1 MEIAITKGSRD
12 DAIEIRRADGIVAVT
27 RFPKKGPVPH
37 DAVHYFV
44 ETGMGLAR
52 GFWGLVA
59 EGMHPEDIAEMA
71 KASGHASAK
80 RAHVPDAGIVE
91 LLQAERLVECFEA
104 DLWSGSGDDQALIG
118 IAETA
123 FASSHVPAP
132 SALGAAI
139 PAIRTAL
146 TRFSCDWMDAQ
157 EGHVA
162 RLHWTRPDRSL
173 NENED

>member
-12 DAIEIRRADGIVAVT
+12 DTIEIRRVDGSIAIT

-44 ETGMGLAR
+44 EQGMGLAR

-59 EGMHPEDIAEMA
+59 EGMHPDDIAEMA

-80 RAHVPDAGIVE
+80 RAQVPEAGIVE

-104 DLWSGSGDDQALIG
+104 DLWSGSGDDHALLG

-123 FASSHVPAP
+123 FASSHVSVP
-132 SALGAAI
+132 SDLGSAI
-139 PAIRTAL
+139 PAIRAAL
-146 TRFSCDWMDAQ
+146 TDFACDWMDAQ

-173 NENED
+173 NENDD